1 MRFLLDENLSH
12 TIIDA
17 VHRYDSALD
26 FIAVG
31 LPGAPPL
38 GTSDPDILRYCER
51 EQRLLIM
58 NNRASMPGHI
68 ADLLA
73 DGRHHWGVFRTHT
86 QTPLLVLSPNSS
98 ITYWGA
104 SKAEEHIDVE
114 DWIP

>member
-1 MRFLLDENLSH
+1 MKVRFLLDENLSH

-68 ADLLA
+68 ASNC
-73 DGRHHWGVFRTHT
+73 
-86 QTPLLVLSPNSS
+86 PLSP
-98 ITYWGA
+98 IGGA
-104 SKAEEHIDVE
+104 SKAEEHIHVE